1 MFAYSHVTQSQVA
14 EEAGV
19 SRTTVSLV
27 LNDVPDAHIS
37 PQTRQRVLDAARHL
51 DYYPD
56 EAARR
61 LASGRTRT
69 IALVWH
75 RAPDRTYRDA
85 FLPGLLDGVSRA
97 ARRYGYQVLFHP
109 VEADE
114 PSGAY
119 MELVRGRHTDGLV
132 LSGPRSDDECLR
144 GLSAQGFPIVLHGHL
159 RGTTIPSVDV
169 DNVLGAVTAVNH
181 LLKLGHRRVGMI
193 TNAPLVYA
201 ASQQRLDGYR
211 RALEGSQIAYEEAL
225 VREGNFDEESG
236 YGAITDLLAL
246 AEPPTAVFIA
256 SDMVAIGALRALQEE
271 GISVPQDMAIVGF
284 DDITAARFITPALT
298 TIHVPTFGLGWSAAE
313 LLIRITEGDGP
324 KETHVQLDTE
334 LIIRESC
341 GAAVKATQQSVHQ
354 GAP

>member
-1 MFAYSHVTQSQVA
+1 MVAYSHVTQRHVA

-37 PQTRQRVLDAARHL
+37 PQTRQRVLDAARQL

-56 EAARR
+56 EGARR
-61 LASGRTRT
+61 LASGKTRT

-114 PSGAY
+114 PNGAY

-132 LSGPRSDDECLR
+132 LSGPRSDDQRLR
-144 GLSAQGFPIVLHGHL
+144 SLSDQGFPIVLHGHL

-169 DNVLGAVTAVNH
+169 DNGLAAMTAVNH
-181 LLKLGHRRVGMI
+181 LIGLGHRHVGMI
-193 TNAPLVYA
+193 TNAPLAYA
-201 ASQQRLDGYR
+201 ASQQRLEGYR
-211 RALEGSQIAYEEAL
+211 RVLQDAEIAYEEAL

-236 YGAITDLLAL
+236 YRAITDLLAL
-246 AEPPTAVFIA
+246 EEPPTAVFIA
-256 SDMVAIGALRALQEE
+256 SDMVAIGALRALQET
-271 GISVPQDMAIVGF
+271 GIPVPGGIAIVGF

-313 LLIRITEGDGP
+313 LLIRITEGDEP
-324 KETHVQLDTE
+324 NETRVQLDTE
-334 LIIRESC
+334 LVVRESC
-341 GAAVKATQQSVHQ
+341 GASVGHCS
-354 GAP
+354 GSIG